1 MGIIHSQIFNLTK
14 YRYLN
19 LNTISAGDLIAERIV
34 GKGMA
39 STAEGASG
47 EDAIR
52 ASGGKMPLRIITAAA
67 IFDGHD
73 AAIGIFRRIFQSRG
87 CEVIHLGHDRGA
99 DEVARAAIQEDAH
112 AIAITSYQGGAVEMF
127 THTKQLLD
135 AAGFE
140 HIFLCGGGGGTILPH
155 EIRLLRDEGIARIYS
170 PDDGR
175 SMGLTGMVEEAMET
189 AAKIDLLDNSRY
201 AMLNGLIDASDHGAV
216 AKLLTLAENG
226 EEELYRTVLE
236 TIRSRSKENECPV
249 IGLTGTGGAGKSSLT
264 DELMLRIQR
273 DNPGLKIALLAT
285 DPTRKRTGGA
295 LLGDRIRMNSL
306 ANDNLFMR
314 SFASRDSGRE
324 LANCIG
330 RAIETCQAVGFDLI
344 ICETS
349 GIGQGD
355 DAITEV
361 ADVSMYVTT
370 REYGA
375 PSQLE
380 KLAALDF
387 ADLVVLNKFDR
398 AGAEDALAE
407 IRKQVKRNHESWD
420 ATDESL
426 PVIPTI
432 ASQFADAGVD
442 LLWERLATLL
452 NKRMET
458 TLVAAEPILGED
470 GLPERNAPIPPERQG
485 YLAEVAASVRNYHQ
499 DAETVADKIRLVQQ
513 LEAAAKRME
522 DGGKLSAAI
531 ELKDDANDLRKE
543 IPKEA
548 WNALEEFDA
557 YAAAYRS
564 GEASYTVRGRE
575 IPVET
580 TTRTLS
586 GLDLPK
592 VALPETKDRG
602 DLYRWI
608 AKENRPGTF
617 PFTAGV
623 FPFKRRDELPVRM
636 FAGEGSAERTN
647 KRFHFLCT
655 DQPFNRLSTAFD
667 SPSLYGRDPDERLDI
682 FGKVCES
689 GVSIS
694 TVDEMD
700 RLFEGFD
707 LCDPNTSVSMTIN
720 GNYWWHLAAFFTVAI
735 RQQMRIFATEN
746 GREPTKDE
754 VEEIRARTLSTVRGT
769 VQADQLKESMGQNTL
784 VLNLDTALKL
794 MGDVAEFYVDNEVRN
809 HYFVSISGYHIA
821 EAGANPITQAA
832 LTLSNG
838 LTYVE
843 LFRSRGLDAN
853 KFLRNFSWFFS
864 NGMDPEYSVIGRVS
878 RRIWSIAMR
887 EMYDVDERGQK
898 LKYHIQ
904 SSGRSLHAQEYTWND
919 YRTTMQA
926 LYALADNANSLH
938 TNSRD
943 EAFGTPTED
952 TVRDAVAI
960 QLILSREYG
969 WLQNENPLQGSF
981 VAEWLTDHV
990 EEEILGIFEEMHRRG
1005 GVLGSLEVNYQR
1017 NRIQDESMLYE
1028 HKKHDGTLPIIG
1040 VNTFTD
1046 PEAEALNADNADSFD
1061 MDVTR
1066 SDENEKRMVIER
1078 NRKFQ
1083 DDHAEESEAGIA
1095 RLKKVAREGGN
1106 LFEAMMDV
1114 VEHCT
1119 VGQVTQALFETGGKF
1134 RRNM

>member
-1 MGIIHSQIFNLTK
+1 
-14 YRYLN
+14 
-19 LNTISAGDLIAERIV
+19 
-34 GKGMA
+34 MA
-39 STAEGASG
+39 SDSG
-47 EDAIR
+47 SSPDGPAIR

-99 DEVARAAIQEDAH
+99 DEVAQAAIQEDAH

-127 THTKQLLD
+127 THTKQILD
-135 AAGFE
+135 ASGFE
-140 HIFLCGGGGGTILPH
+140 HVFLCGGGGGTILPG
-155 EIRLLRDEGIARIYS
+155 EIRDLRDSGIARIYS

-175 SMGLTGMVEEAMET
+175 DLGLVGMVENAMET
-189 AAKIDLLDNSRY
+189 ASQIDLLESSRY
-201 AMLNGLIDASDHGAV
+201 SDLSGPVDASNHGAV

-226 EEELYRTVLE
+226 DDKLFNSKLEEC
-236 TIRSRSKENECPV
+236 RSRKLGNGCPV

-285 DPTRKRTGGA
+285 DPTRKKTGGA

-306 ANDNLFMR
+306 ANEHLFMR
-314 SFASRDSGRE
+314 SFASRDSGKE

-330 RAIETCQAVGFDLI
+330 RAIDVCRAVGFDLI
-344 ICETS
+344 LCETS
-349 GIGQGD
+349 GIGQGN

-361 ADVSMYVTT
+361 ADISMYVTT

-398 AGAEDALAE
+398 PGAEDALAE
-407 IRKQVKRNHESWD
+407 IRKQVKRNREDWD
-420 ATDESL
+420 ASNESL
-426 PVIPTI
+426 PVVPTI

-442 LLWERLATLL
+442 QLWHRLVELL
-452 NKRMET
+452 NSRMDT
-458 TLVAAEPILGED
+458 NFVASEPKLGDD
-470 GLPERNAPIPPERQG
+470 GLPKRNTPIPPERQG
-485 YLAEVAASVRNYHQ
+485 YLAEVASTVRDYHASAQ
-499 DAETVADKIRLVQQ
+499 GIAEKVRLVQQ
-513 LEAAAKRME
+513 LSSSSERMEEIGKLEAAA
-522 DGGKLSAAI
+522 DL
-531 ELKDDANDLRKE
+531 ANEAQSLRDE
-543 IPKEA
+543 IPENV
-548 WNALEEFDA
+548 WQALDDFDE
-557 YAAAYRS
+557 YAKAYRS
-564 GEASYTVRGRE
+564 GQASYTVRGKE
-575 IPVET
+575 IPVDT
-580 TTRTLS
+580 TSSTLS
-586 GLDLPK
+586 GIQMPK
-592 VALPETKDRG
+592 VALPDTYDRG
-602 DLYRWI
+602 ELFEWI
-608 AKENRPGTF
+608 AKENRPGSF
-617 PFTAGV
+617 PFTGGV
-623 FPFKRRDELPVRM
+623 FPFKRKDELPVRM
-636 FAGEGSAERTN
+636 FAGEGSSERTN

-735 RQQMRIFATEN
+735 RQQIRIFESEK
-746 GREPTKDE
+746 GRAPNEKETA
-754 VEEIRARTLSTVRGT
+754 EIRAQTLSTVRGT

-794 MGDVAEFYVDNEVRN
+794 MGDVAEFYVNNEVRN

-843 LFRSRGLDAN
+843 LFRARGLDPN

-864 NGMDPEYSVIGRVS
+864 NGMDPEYSVIGRVC
-878 RRIWSIAMR
+878 RRIWAISMR
-887 EMYDVDERGQK
+887 EMYGVDERGQK

-943 EAFGTPTED
+943 EAFGTPTEE

-981 VAEWLTDHV
+981 IAEWLTDHV
-990 EEEILGIFEEMHRRG
+990 EEEILKVFEEMHRRG

-1028 HKKHDGTLPIIG
+1028 HKKHDGSLPIIG

-1046 PEAEALNADNADSFD
+1046 PDAEALTADNADAFN

-1066 SDENEKRMVIER
+1066 SDEQEKKMVIQR
-1078 NRKFQ
+1078 NRDFQ
-1083 DDHAEESEAGIA
+1083 QKHSEAAKDGLQKLKDAA
-1095 RLKKVAREGGN
+1095 RNGEN
-1106 LFEAMMDV
+1106 LFSVMMEI

-1119 VGQVTQALFETGGKF
+1119 VGQVTNALFETGGKF

>member
-1 MGIIHSQIFNLTK
+1 MIKKWKTSQRRKRRWTLDRTWI
-14 YRYLN
+14 
-19 LNTISAGDLIAERIV
+19 GHH
-34 GKGMA
+34 MA
-39 STAEGASG
+39 SDSG
-47 EDAIR
+47 SAPEESTIR
-52 ASGGKMPLRIITAAA
+52 ASDGKMPLRIITAAA

-99 DEVARAAIQEDAH
+99 DEVALAAIQEDAH

-127 THTKQLLD
+127 THTKQILD

-140 HIFLCGGGGGTILPH
+140 HVFLCGGGGGTILPG
-155 EIRLLRDEGIARIYS
+155 EIRDLRDSDIARIYS

-175 SMGLTGMVEEAMET
+175 NMGLVGMVENAMET
-189 AAKIDLLDNSRY
+189 AAQIDLLDSDRY
-201 AMLNGLIDASDHGAV
+201 AGLTGPIDASNHGGV

-226 EEELYRTVLE
+226 EDEIFQTKLEEC
-236 TIRSRSKENECPV
+236 RSRQINAGCPV

-273 DNPGLKIALLAT
+273 DNPGLKVALLAT
-285 DPTRKRTGGA
+285 DPTRKKTGGA

-306 ANDNLFMR
+306 ANENLFMR
-314 SFASRDSGRE
+314 SFASRDSGKE

-330 RAIETCQAVGFDLI
+330 RAIQVCRAVGFDLI
-344 ICETS
+344 LCETS
-349 GIGQGD
+349 GIGQGN

-361 ADVSMYVTT
+361 ADISMYVTT

-398 AGAEDALAE
+398 PGAEDALAE
-407 IRKQVKRNHESWD
+407 IRKQVKRNREDWD
-420 ATDESL
+420 ATNQSL

-442 LLWERLATLL
+442 QLWQRLVGLL
-452 NKRMET
+452 NSKMGT
-458 TLVAAEPILGED
+458 NLSASEPNLGTD
-470 GLPERNAPIPPERQG
+470 GLPKRNAPIPPERQG
-485 YLAEVAASVRNYHQ
+485 YLAEVASTVRQYHTSALEIAQ
-499 DAETVADKIRLVQQ
+499 KVRLVQQ
-513 LEAAAKRME
+513 LSSSSERMLEIGKE
-522 DGGKLSAAI
+522 DA
-531 ELKDDANDLRKE
+531 ANDLAMESESIRTE
-543 IPKEA
+543 IPEQV
-548 WNALEEFDA
+548 WNRLDEFDE
-557 YAAAYRS
+557 YAKAYRT
-564 GEASYTVRGRE
+564 GRASYTVRGKE
-575 IPVET
+575 IPVDT
-580 TTRTLS
+580 TSTTLS
-586 GLDLPK
+586 GIEIPK
-592 VALPETKDRG
+592 VALPETNDRG
-602 DLYRWI
+602 DLYEWI
-608 AKENRPGTF
+608 AKENRPGSF
-617 PFTAGV
+617 PFTGGV
-623 FPFKRRDELPVRM
+623 FPFKRKDELPVRM
-636 FAGEGSAERTN
+636 FAGEGSSERTN

-694 TVDEMD
+694 TVEEMD

-735 RQQMRIFATEN
+735 RQQIRIFVKEN
-746 GREPTKDE
+746 GRDPDE
-754 VEEIRARTLSTVRGT
+754 KEKSEIRAKTLSTVRGT

-843 LFRSRGLDAN
+843 LFRARGLDPN

-864 NGMDPEYSVIGRVS
+864 NGMDPEYSVIGRVC
-878 RRIWSIAMR
+878 RRIWAISMK
-887 EMYDVDERGQK
+887 EMYGVDERGQK

-943 EAFGTPTED
+943 EAFGTPTEE

-981 VAEWLTDHV
+981 IAEWLTDHV
-990 EEEILGIFEEMHRRG
+990 EEEILRVFEEMHRRG

-1028 HKKHDGTLPIIG
+1028 HKKHDGSLPIIG

-1046 PEAEALNADNADSFD
+1046 PDAEALTADNADAFD

-1066 SDENEKRMVIER
+1066 SDETEKRMVIER
-1078 NRKFQ
+1078 NLAFQ
-1083 DDHAEESEAGIA
+1083 AEHSESAEEG
-1095 RLKKVAREGGN
+1095 LKKLKEAARNGEN
-1106 LFEAMMDV
+1106 LFSVMMDI

-1119 VGQVTQALFETGGKF
+1119 VGQVTKALFETGGKF

>member
-1 MGIIHSQIFNLTK
+1 M
-14 YRYLN
+14 
-19 LNTISAGDLIAERIV
+19 V
-34 GKGMA
+34 
-39 STAEGASG
+39 STDEGASG
-47 EDAIR
+47 KDAIR
-52 ASGGKMPLRIITAAA
+52 ASDGKMPLRIVTAAA

-112 AIAITSYQGGAVEMF
+112 AVAITSYQGGAVEMF
-127 THTKQLLD
+127 THTKQILD

-140 HIFLCGGGGGTILPH
+140 HVFLCGGGGGTILPQ
-155 EIRLLRDEGIARIYS
+155 EIRHLRDEGIARIYS

-175 SMGLTGMVEEAMET
+175 SMGLTGMVENAMRT
-189 AAKIDLLDNSRY
+189 AAEIDLLDDSRY
-201 AMLNGLIDASDHGAV
+201 AELSEPINASDHGAV

-226 EEELYRTVLE
+226 ESELYDSVLE
-236 TIRSRSKENECPV
+236 SVRSRPKGEECPI

-273 DNPGLKIALLAT
+273 DNPGLRIALLAT

-306 ANDNLFMR
+306 ANNHLFMR

-324 LANCIG
+324 LADCIG

-344 ICETS
+344 VCETS

-361 ADVSMYVTT
+361 ADVSIYVTT

-398 AGAEDALAE
+398 AGAEDAFAE
-407 IRKQVKRNHESWD
+407 IRKQVKRNHEVWD

-432 ASQFADAGVD
+432 ASQFSDAGVD
-442 LLWERLATLL
+442 LLWKRLATLL
-452 NKRMET
+452 NDRIGT
-458 TLVAAEPILGED
+458 TLTAAEPLLSED
-470 GLPERNAPIPPERQG
+470 GLPSRNAPIPSERQG
-485 YLAEVAASVRNYHQ
+485 YLAEVAASIRNYHQ
-499 DAETVADKIRLVQQ
+499 DAENIADNIRLVQQ

-522 DGGKLSAAI
+522 EGGKNAASND
-531 ELKDDANDLRKE
+531 LKNEANDIRKE
-543 IPKEA
+543 VPDEA
-548 WNALEEFDA
+548 WNALDEFDS
-557 YAAAYRS
+557 YASAYRS
-564 GEASYTVRGRE
+564 GQASYTVRGRE

-592 VALPETKDRG
+592 VALPDTKDRG

-720 GNYWWHLAAFFTVAI
+720 GNYWWHLAAFF
-735 RQQMRIFATEN
+735 
-746 GREPTKDE
+746 
-754 VEEIRARTLSTVRGT
+754 
-769 VQADQLKESMGQNTL
+769 
-784 VLNLDTALKL
+784 
-794 MGDVAEFYVDNEVRN
+794 
-809 HYFVSISGYHIA
+809 
-821 EAGANPITQAA
+821 
-832 LTLSNG
+832 
-838 LTYVE
+838 
-843 LFRSRGLDAN
+843 
-853 KFLRNFSWFFS
+853 
-864 NGMDPEYSVIGRVS
+864 
-878 RRIWSIAMR
+878 
-887 EMYDVDERGQK
+887 
-898 LKYHIQ
+898 
-904 SSGRSLHAQEYTWND
+904 
-919 YRTTMQA
+919 
-926 LYALADNANSLH
+926 
-938 TNSRD
+938 
-943 EAFGTPTED
+943 
-952 TVRDAVAI
+952 
-960 QLILSREYG
+960 
-969 WLQNENPLQGSF
+969 
-981 VAEWLTDHV
+981 
-990 EEEILGIFEEMHRRG
+990 
-1005 GVLGSLEVNYQR
+1005 
-1017 NRIQDESMLYE
+1017 
-1028 HKKHDGTLPIIG
+1028 
-1040 VNTFTD
+1040 
-1046 PEAEALNADNADSFD
+1046 
-1061 MDVTR
+1061 
-1066 SDENEKRMVIER
+1066 
-1078 NRKFQ
+1078 
-1083 DDHAEESEAGIA
+1083 
-1095 RLKKVAREGGN
+1095 
-1106 LFEAMMDV
+1106 
-1114 VEHCT
+1114 
-1119 VGQVTQALFETGGKF
+1119 
-1134 RRNM
+1134 